1 MITTLMPTTLMPT
14 TLTPTT
20 LMPTTLMPTTLMATT
35 RTGSAY
41 TTANLVKCK
50 GEMEKLLADKS
61 LLEETRAWLKKG
73 GGSDEQR
80 KTLRIFEKTLGC
92 YIMESA
98 QVCAVCIL
106 RVFLCSS
113 VFSLLGAYTHT
124 HRHTQHAN
132 PDSYAHPTRTSPF
145 DPPTPSHPPLTPH
158 P

>member
-14 TLTPTT
+14 TL
-20 LMPTTLMPTTLMATT
+20 MATTLMATT

-73 GGSDEQR
+73 GGLMSR
-80 KTLRIFEKTLGC
+80 GRRSGSSRRRSGVILWRALRC
-92 YIMESA
+92 
-98 QVCAVCIL
+98 V
-106 RVFLCSS
+106 LC
-113 VFSLLGAYTHT
+113 VFSVSSCVLLFFLFWGHTHT
-124 HRHTQHAN
+124 HTGIPNMQTPIRT
-132 PDSYAHPTRTSPF
+132 PTPPAHPHST
-145 DPPTPSHPPLTPH
+145 HPPLATH

>member
-80 KTLRIFEKTLGC
+80 KTLRIFEKALGC

-124 HRHTQHAN
+124 HTGIPNMQPPIRT
-132 PDSYAHPTRTSPF
+132 PTPPAHPHST
-145 DPPTPSHPPLTPH
+145 HPPLATH

>member
-1 MITTLMPTTLMPT
+1 MITTLMPTTLMPN
-14 TLTPTT
+14 
-20 LMPTTLMPTTLMATT
+20 TLMPTTLMATT

-80 KTLRIFEKTLGC
+80 KTLQIFEKTLGC

-113 VFSLLGAYTHT
+113 VFFSFGGIHTHT
-124 HRHTQHAN
+124 PAYPTCN
-132 PDSYAHPTRTSPF
+132 PRFVRP
-145 DPPTPSHPPLTPH
+145 PH
-158 P
+158 PHIPIRPTHP